1 LIGTRAE
8 GAFCHKPST
17 VSGGGKSEI
26 SKPITDLIFHG
37 PFFVADFESD
47 MDQVEKILNADYSSR
62 FVHLPTTMDSRPVLC
77 NERSLGSVI
86 KLLTPSNALY
96 TEEYNDWLRSIPNAI
111 RELVYAVKRYYRP
124 EMANDWRKGFSVD
137 QVNGRQG
144 NELIYNEEKLMTY
157 YMRVGYTPDNH
168 WRIFSLRSDYIPASK
183 VQIEDDITVSA
194 VVPQTRLQFLD
205 PKYAGPISY
214 KMVSK
219 YNVENRLFQRPD
231 DAVYRGFDN
240 QTEEDFGKPDNFFSN
255 FEPLTVADAKQI
267 VSEPITF
274 DEFTVPMQQ
283 VILRATNGKGYFVS
297 SAHPRVIDGKP
308 SKNPRY
314 LQIRPDVAHP
324 LETYLAD
331 VGTRLFRRLMP
342 TQPLYKPVNAVLPGR
357 RLNPPDYPAGI
368 RSLAV
373 YGPVHFQETPELFME
388 NISSLTGK
396 SPSTTGAGSEGAL
409 TKGPFN
415 ALPPIIDLNN
425 ALVSHI
431 LTSTNCFITAAGH
444 VGPNLR
450 VEHDISMIIPEVWS
464 RMDPH
469 ERDVKYLIEHDYLE
483 PCQDFVHNGKN
494 VLASRLGY
502 RITQQFVSAFFGR
515 VFDNPNGL
523 FTDDLL
529 RPELQDMVSFVD
541 GIDNIVGTQKKIAEH
556 YFADNSIEMACP
568 PLRALLHIMKDG
580 SFDGAT
586 ASDPAFRAM
595 FTAESIIKS
604 DWYTKRL
611 QTQAKVDEN
620 LWRKHH
626 QYLTGMID
634 STGYVDDVS
643 RSNIAAKIKTCERML
658 AKITGAGYVKSL
670 TGFIGADPAVLP

>member
-1 LIGTRAE
+1 
-8 GAFCHKPST
+8 
-17 VSGGGKSEI
+17 
-26 SKPITDLIFHG
+26 
-37 PFFVADFESD
+37 
-47 MDQVEKILNADYSSR
+47 
-62 FVHLPTTMDSRPVLC
+62 
-77 NERSLGSVI
+77 
-86 KLLTPSNALY
+86 
-96 TEEYNDWLRSIPNAI
+96 
-111 RELVYAVKRYYRP
+111 
-124 EMANDWRKGFSVD
+124 
-137 QVNGRQG
+137 
-144 NELIYNEEKLMTY
+144 
-157 YMRVGYTPDNH
+157 
-168 WRIFSLRSDYIPASK
+168 
-183 VQIEDDITVSA
+183 
-194 VVPQTRLQFLD
+194 
-205 PKYAGPISY
+205 
-214 KMVSK
+214 
-219 YNVENRLFQRPD
+219 
-231 DAVYRGFDN
+231 
-240 QTEEDFGKPDNFFSN
+240 
-255 FEPLTVADAKQI
+255 
-267 VSEPITF
+267 
-274 DEFTVPMQQ
+274 
-283 VILRATNGKGYFVS
+283 
-297 SAHPRVIDGKP
+297 
-308 SKNPRY
+308 
-314 LQIRPDVAHP
+314 
-324 LETYLAD
+324 
-331 VGTRLFRRLMP
+331 
-342 TQPLYKPVNAVLPGR
+342 
-357 RLNPPDYPAGI
+357 
-368 RSLAV
+368 
-373 YGPVHFQETPELFME
+373 
-388 NISSLTGK
+388 
-396 SPSTTGAGSEGAL
+396 
-409 TKGPFN
+409 
-415 ALPPIIDLNN
+415 
-425 ALVSHI
+425 
-431 LTSTNCFITAAGH
+431 
-444 VGPNLR
+444 
-450 VEHDISMIIPEVWS
+450 MIIPEVWS